1 MIAAENAR
9 LSRLIESF
17 LTFSRLD
24 RGRQKLNLQPV
35 EPAAIVADAVDAIR
49 DRLPAASALSVNVD
63 PGLPPVLADREGL
76 ATALINLLDNALK
89 YSPGEQR
96 IAVTAR
102 TAGDSLVAFAVTDN
116 GIGIAPREQRRIFRR
131 FYRVDQRLS
140 RETSGVGLGLSIVDL
155 IAREHGGHVTVRSTP
170 GAGSTFTLTV
180 RRGV

>member
-1 MIAAENAR
+1 MAAENAR
-9 LSRLIESF
+9 LSRLIENF

-24 RGRQKLNLQPV
+24 RGRQKLSLQPV
-35 EPAAIVADAVDAIR
+35 APAAIVSDAVEAIR
-49 DRLPAASALSVNVD
+49 DRLPAEHTLTVTVD

-89 YSPGEQR
+89 YSPGDQR
-96 IAVTAR
+96 ITVSAR
-102 TAGDSLVAFAVTDN
+102 RDGASHVAFAVADN

-140 RETSGVGLGLSIVDL
+140 RDTSGVGLGLSIVDL
-155 IAREHGGHVTVRSTP
+155 IARKHGGRVTVRSKP

-180 RRGV
+180 RRAA